1 MSLRASDVAAWIDM
15 LDKAE
20 VNYIVVGGLGGLAH
34 GSDRPTIDIDIV
46 PEWRDQN
53 LENVCD
59 FLRSI
64 NAQSRTGPVV
74 FGDEITPDLL
84 REREVLNWTTSLGDI
99 DTLMGIPNAK
109 GEAVDFEMLSERAS
123 TFSITSGDHQGNF
136 VVAHLEDIII
146 SKRYAN
152 RAKDRA
158 ALPKLEQLLQEQL
171 EAEVLEQ
178 QAPAKTQEP
187 PELSL

>member
-1 MSLRASDVAAWIDM
+1 
-15 LDKAE
+15 
-20 VNYIVVGGLGGLAH
+20 
-34 GSDRPTIDIDIV
+34 
-46 PEWRDQN
+46 
-53 LENVCD
+53 
-59 FLRSI
+59 
-64 NAQSRTGPVV
+64 
-74 FGDEITPDLL
+74 
-84 REREVLNWTTSLGDI
+84 
-99 DTLMGIPNAK
+99 MGIPNAK